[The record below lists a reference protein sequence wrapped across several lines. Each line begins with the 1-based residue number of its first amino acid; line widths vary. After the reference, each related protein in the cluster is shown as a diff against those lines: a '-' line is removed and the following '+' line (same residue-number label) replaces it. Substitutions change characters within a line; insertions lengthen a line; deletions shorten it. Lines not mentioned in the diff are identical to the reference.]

1 MFQQYCDTLQ
11 TPIYGLVNLVEVHT
25 KFNQHSD
32 KDTGQPRPIIVIND
46 FSKNIQRTYNS
57 SKIKNLTHHGKQGKM
72 VYKTTGFH
80 SMSVQEENFKL

>member
-1 MFQQYCDTLQ
+1 M
-11 TPIYGLVNLVEVHT
+11 VEVHT

-32 KDTGQPRPIIVIND
+32 TDTGQPRPIIVIND
-46 FSKNIQRTYNS
+46 FSKNIRRRITLQ
-57 SKIKNLTHHGKQGKM
+57 KIKNLTHHGKQGKM